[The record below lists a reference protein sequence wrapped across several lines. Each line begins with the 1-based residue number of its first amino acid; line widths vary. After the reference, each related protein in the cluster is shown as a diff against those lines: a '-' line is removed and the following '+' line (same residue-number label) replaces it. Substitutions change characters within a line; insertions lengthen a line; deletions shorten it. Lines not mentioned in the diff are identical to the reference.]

1 MKKIKVGIAGFG
13 IVGKKRYSCLKND
26 KQFEVIGICDKENSN
41 LSSKLIGKVKK
52 FKNYIDLFSLNL
64 DAILICLSN
73 DMAAEVTIAALNKN
87 IHVFCE
93 KPPAVNLSQMHKIIR
108 LKNKKINVKLM
119 YGFNHRFHDSI
130 QEALKIIKSKKL
142 GYIINLKGTYGKS
155 KLITFD
161 QTNWRTDRNI
171 AGGGILLDQGIHL
184 IDLIRLFGGDVLDV
198 KSFILNNFWK
208 HNVEDNAY
216 AILKHKK
223 NVVSMIHSSATQW
236 KHKFILEIN
245 LTKGS
250 LILEGILSS
259 SKSYGEEKLKI
270 IKHNPKLKYNNF
282 KSKIINYKNDPSW
295 SRELSNFGKAINRN
309 KSIYSN
315 VYDAYKTFKI
325 VFDIYCADI
334 NWKNKY
340 NIKN

>member
-26 KQFEVIGICDKENSN
+26 KQFEVIGICDKENFN

-52 FKNYIDLFSLNL
+52 FKNYVDLLSLNL

-73 DMAAEVTIAALNKN
+73 DMAAEVTISALKKN

-93 KPPAVNLSQMHKIIR
+93 KPPAVNLSQMHKIIK

-161 QTNWRTDRNI
+161 QTTWRTNRNI
-171 AGGGILLDQGIHL
+171 AGGGILLDQGIHML
-184 IDLIRLFGGDVLDV
+184 DLIRLFAGEFDEI
-198 KSFILNNFWK
+198 KSFVMNNFW
-208 HNVEDNAY
+208 NYDVEDNAY
-216 AILKHKK
+216 AIL
-223 NVVSMIHSSATQW
+223 
-236 KHKFILEIN
+236 
-245 LTKGS
+245 
-250 LILEGILSS
+250 
-259 SKSYGEEKLKI
+259 
-270 IKHNPKLKYNNF
+270 
-282 KSKIINYKNDPSW
+282 
-295 SRELSNFGKAINRN
+295 RN
-309 KSIYSN
+309 K
-315 VYDAYKTFKI
+315 
-325 VFDIYCADI
+325 
-334 NWKNKY
+334 
-340 NIKN
+340 